1 MGYNAGIQ
9 MSGSRKPLN
18 PIVPQVQKTVKPK
31 SMKDRLKKLLANK
44 DFLDKKTVEYLERMG
59 YINTNI

>member
-18 PIVPQVQKTVKPK
+18 PIVTPGQKTVKPK